1 MNRYFCILFFL
12 FLLDWNMQAQ
22 QDSIVVVQGDTIRIR
37 QEVLDAIQEGRFL
50 QLDLPPEPNSS
61 TLPLRSSAS
70 QLPISIDFSEYIFL
84 DDSIHRKVALRDLPP
99 SVFWRHWPKF
109 KYPLIDLGVS
119 GHGIKPLSTAIV
131 SYSFDAAELTSRKSY
146 VHKRNQKR
154 NATLQNYNKLPTP
167 DVAVKQK
174 AFRKHLEARKD
185 TLPPDSASQIINAN
199 SRSEYANVF
208 DYLRIKPYICRR

>member
-61 TLPLRSSAS
+61 TFPLRSSAS

-109 KYPLIDLGVS
+109 KYPLIDLGMS
-119 GHGIKPLSTAIV
+119 GHGIKPLSSAIV
-131 SYSFDAAELTSRKSY
+131 SFSFDAAELTSRKSY

-154 NATLQNYNKLPTP
+154 NATL
-167 DVAVKQK
+167 
-174 AFRKHLEARKD
+174 
-185 TLPPDSASQIINAN
+185 
-199 SRSEYANVF
+199 
-208 DYLRIKPYICRR
+208 

>member
-70 QLPISIDFSEYIFL
+70 QLPITIDFSEYIFL
-84 DDSIHRKVALRDLPP
+84 DDAIHRKVALRDLPP

-131 SYSFDAAELTSRKSY
+131 SFTFDAAELTSRKSY

-174 AFRKHLEARKD
+174 AFRKHLDARQD
-185 TLPPDSASQIINAN
+185 TLPADSASQIINH
-199 SRSEYANVF
+199 
-208 DYLRIKPYICRR
+208 K

>member
-70 QLPISIDFSEYIFL
+70 QLPVL
-84 DDSIHRKVALRDLPP
+84 LP
-99 SVFWRHWPKF
+99 
-109 KYPLIDLGVS
+109 D
-119 GHGIKPLSTAIV
+119 
-131 SYSFDAAELTSRKSY
+131 
-146 VHKRNQKR
+146 
-154 NATLQNYNKLPTP
+154 
-167 DVAVKQK
+167 
-174 AFRKHLEARKD
+174 
-185 TLPPDSASQIINAN
+185 
-199 SRSEYANVF
+199 
-208 DYLRIKPYICRR
+208 

>member
-131 SYSFDAAELTSRKSY
+131 SFSFDAAELTSRKSY

-174 AFRKHLEARKD
+174 AFRKHLDHEEGAGSP
-185 TLPPDSASQIINAN
+185 LLFININ
-199 SRSEYANVF
+199 WVY
-208 DYLRIKPYICRR
+208 D